1 MRLLKY
7 SRPMVLISMGFA
19 CVAINFWLITTG
31 HYRLPLFVFLG
42 CIFITPLI
50 LRKLPP
56 ITTDPK
62 EIATYQLKASSSAR
76 RLAFMYSAGFA
87 MALLS
92 LISGPFHEL
101 FEYAANRRGHKHGN
115 SQAVTCGGGWMTAAA
130 ALPGPQTESSSPPDQ
145 SCPRALA
152 PDLPGCKPCACA
164 AR

>member
-92 LISGPFHEL
+92 LISGGFKDTPVWATVFAFCWGGFLIWFFFRLSRQHKKSAERD
-101 FEYAANRRGHKHGN
+101 AN
-115 SQAVTCGGGWMTAAA
+115 
-130 ALPGPQTESSSPPDQ
+130 SPSETPKQ
-145 SCPRALA
+145 
-152 PDLPGCKPCACA
+152 
-164 AR
+164 